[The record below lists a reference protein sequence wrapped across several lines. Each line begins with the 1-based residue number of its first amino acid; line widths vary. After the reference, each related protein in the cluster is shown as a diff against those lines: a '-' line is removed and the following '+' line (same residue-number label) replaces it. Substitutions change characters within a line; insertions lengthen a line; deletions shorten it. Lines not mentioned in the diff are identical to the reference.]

1 MRRHIYLD
9 YNAIAL
15 RLDAMAEQIKQAR
28 HEALVIILRGGS
40 FSGVHL
46 AFLTGLPIYFLRYDR
61 TLQQVSWVGSA
72 PEQTNVLLCED
83 FAGSGKTLINCKQ
96 FLEDAGYKT
105 ATCVVC
111 VDRLS
116 ASVPDYSCFWL
127 QGEDARI
134 ILPWERYRVNH
145 AVDLGL
151 GHKDLEYEKV
161 GWDMDGV
168 FLDDVASEHYVAD
181 LENALQMRD
190 KLLPAPY
197 APEMI
202 QEDIIITGRPTQDE
216 ERTRRWLQQHH
227 RYELE
232 LHLRDDLVEK
242 PTSQT
247 TGEWKAKKALELG
260 CTHYVESDAEQA
272 VFIAA
277 LYPQLRVIW
286 WNSGRPM
293 LIQAS
298 RTTLRAP
305 QL

>member
-1 MRRHIYLD
+1 V
-9 YNAIAL
+9 N
-15 RLDAMAEQIKQAR
+15 
-28 HEALVIILRGGS
+28 
-40 FSGVHL
+40 
-46 AFLTGLPIYFLRYDR
+46 
-61 TLQQVSWVGSA
+61 WVGSA
-72 PEQTNVLLCED
+72 PEQSNVLLCED

-96 FLEDAGYKT
+96 FLIDSGYKV
-105 ATCVVC
+105 ATSVVC

-127 QGEDARI
+127 QQEDARI
-134 ILPWERYRVNH
+134 ILPWERYRLNH

-151 GHKDLEYEKV
+151 GKMDLEFEKV

-168 FLDDVASEHYVAD
+168 FLDDVASEHYAAD
-181 LENALQMRD
+181 LENALSMRD
-190 KLLPAPY
+190 KLLPAAY
-197 APEMI
+197 APEII
-202 QEDIIITGRPTQDE
+202 QEDIIITGRPSQDE
-216 ERTRRWLQQHH
+216 ERTRIWMLQHLRH
-227 RYELE
+227 ELE
-232 LHLRDDLVEK
+232 LHLRDDGVEK

-247 TGEWKAKKALELG
+247 TGEWKAKKALALG

-272 VFIAA
+272 VFVAA

-298 RTTLRAP
+298 QTTLRAP